1 MGNKIDFSNIFILE
15 GNIGAGKSTF
25 LKIIRSKLNLSVIQ
39 EPANKW
45 QSMEGSG
52 NLLNLFYQDI
62 KRWALTFQMYAFVNR
77 YQTVMEHLKN
87 SSAPFHVLERS
98 VFCDRFCFA
107 QNCHEMGFMTDL
119 EWKIYTDTFSWLVEN
134 FTQPPAGFIYLR
146 ATPQTCYERIHKR
159 NREEEKSIQ
168 ISYLELLHKK
178 HEAWLI
184 YKKVLPAFLKDIPV
198 LTLDC
203 DHDFEK
209 NFAIQDEYLQKVS
222 IFINQTQ
229 ANRHIKTKRHTL
241 QETQILG
248 TTIF

>member
-1 MGNKIDFSNIFILE
+1 MQNKIDFSNIFILE

-25 LKIIRSKLNLSVIQ
+25 LKIIRSKLNLSIIQ

-45 QSMEGSG
+45 QDMEGSG
-52 NLLNLFYQDI
+52 NLLNLFYQDT
-62 KRWALTFQMYAFVNR
+62 KRWALTFQTYAFVNR

-87 SSAPFHVLERS
+87 SSAPVHILERS

-146 ATPQTCYERIHKR
+146 TTPQTCFERIHKR
-159 NREEEKSIQ
+159 NRLEEQSIQ
-168 ISYLELLHKK
+168 LSYLELLHKK
-178 HEAWLI
+178 HDDWLI
-184 YKKVLPAFLKDIPV
+184 HKRVLPEFLKNIPV

-203 DHDFEK
+203 DHNFEK
-209 NFAIQDEYLQKVS
+209 NVTIQDEHLQRVTV
-222 IFINQTQ
+222 FINQAQNSNFSQ
-229 ANRHIKTKRHTL
+229 AKKHPL
-241 QETQILG
+241 QETQI
-248 TTIF
+248 F